1 MSLAIGNEFQQAI
14 RQSNL
19 SATPSL
25 TTWGTRLTAHA
36 TPHTKGSWATLAT
49 ATYDVYGFWLGVN
62 GTAASAT
69 RTDMMIDIGYGTAS
83 SPENIIVPEFLCGWR
98 GTPNLAPLMQWFPI
112 FIPKGAIIQGRI
124 QALITVDTA
133 DVTIFLNGGASA
145 IPGPLFS
152 GCDAYGT
159 NTATSGGTS
168 HTPGN
173 TGAESTDANIG
184 STMAKHYGA
193 VMLMVQ
199 GTLGTTTQT
208 NIAYHW
214 EVTLGGVTLAEWFV
228 EGHTTEVVSGP
239 FPPTP
244 FFCSIPAGA
253 QLQVQAEASGTAQA
267 YDCALYCYY

>member
-1 MSLAIGNEFQQAI
+1 MPLAIHNEFQQAI

-25 TTWGTRLTAHA
+25 TQWGRRLTASG
-36 TPHTKGSWATLAT
+36 TPHAKGSWATLAT

-62 GTAASAT
+62 GVATAAT

-98 GTPNLAPLMQWFPI
+98 STPNLGALMQWFPI
-112 FIPKGAIIQGRI
+112 FIPKGAVIQGRI
-124 QALITVDTA
+124 QALIASDTA
-133 DVTIFLNGGASA
+133 DVVVFLNGGASA
-145 IPGPLFS
+145 MPGPLFS

-159 NTATSGGTS
+159 NTAASTGTS

-173 TGAESTDANIG
+173 SGAESTDANIG
-184 STMAKHYGA
+184 STASKNYGA

-199 GTLGTTTQT
+199 GTLSQTTQT

-214 EVTLGGVTLAEWFV
+214 ELTIGGTTVAEWFV
-228 EGHTTEVVSGP
+228 EGHTTEVVHGP
-239 FPPTP
+239 FPPCP
-244 FFCSIPAGA
+244 VFCSVPEGT
-253 QLQVQAEASGTAQA
+253 QMQVQAEASGTAQA
-267 YDCALYCYY
+267 YDVALYGFY